1 MGSEM
6 DTFAA
11 RLASFDAVLKPDK
24 RRSSGVKGPRFIG
37 WPHSN
42 PSPEELARAG
52 FFYKP
57 YESNPDNTTCFECGR
72 ALDGW
77 EEDDNPIT
85 EHLKHSPGCGWAITM
100 DVYQNSS
107 NHGSIDDPTSDR
119 ITQARLAT
127 FGSAW
132 PHDGKRGWVC
142 ESEKMA
148 EAGWYFCPTEDSND
162 LASCAY
168 CKLSLD
174 GWEPKDDPYEEHHR
188 RSPGCSF
195 FIYGQAPA
203 KKGKGAKSK
212 KTRVSKASSRL
223 STQSV
228 DTVASEAPGVDI
240 DDSIDQSIISQAP
253 AKQKAT
259 KKTAKGKGKS
269 TKSKKEKENFETESH
284 MDMDEEPEQPEPE
297 ESEPSKTKR
306 AGRGRKRASEE
317 ISKYDSESVAL
328 DEQKDLS
335 PEPPTKRR
343 NMRAGSS
350 NISPTYN
357 YESHDDDMPDA
368 APVEEEPQ
376 EEKPKRGRKKK
387 GTSKNRKAS
396 DVSVVSKSESK
407 ARAPRDSELDSAI
420 QAGLEE
426 DAPEEAVPE
435 QMDVQETETQP
446 EPKAEPEPQPAPRAS
461 KKKAGRK
468 PKATAKQEPEDAP
481 ADREEPVEQ
490 SEVNA
495 EHEIEATEVVE
506 GAAED
511 SGPRT
516 KAGKVPK
523 KRGPKKGSKRG
534 ENKVKES
541 ESRESSGSK
550 AGPDD
555 DDAAEEQQES
565 FLSVGITNQDSVD
578 QPESQPEPELEV
590 ETPEKPAVKKS
601 SKKEEKAKKS
611 KKSKK
616 KAPSPAYEPV
626 EEEPIEETAMED
638 HVDHQQKEPLSP
650 YVDDEGYETPD
661 DLPDQV
667 EMVEPSGSSPEAQK
681 KQRTPVPPKT
691 TKRFSD
697 IPQEEH
703 LAESITKSHSSRGT
717 NSQRTSQQSN
727 RPVSPLPSTR
737 QSTSSMSPQSSDA
750 ENRPPSSRPSA
761 ARQLVPS
768 QDLQARTPLAAATPS
783 PSKRGFNVGF
793 APSSQPWTPVDVD
806 EALFGEASDKENA
819 DVAGLL
825 SGVKRG
831 LTSPEKK
838 MNVEEW
844 IMWNAKNGEERL
856 KRECERLVSQFE
868 KEGARAMQRLE
879 AIECID

>member
-11 RLASFDAVLKPDK
+11 RLASFDVVLKPDK

-77 EEDDNPIT
+77 EEDDNPIA
-85 EHLKHSPGCGWAITM
+85 EHLKHSPNCGWAITM

-107 NHGSIDDPTSDR
+107 NHGAIDDPTSDR

-132 PHDGKRGWVC
+132 PHDGKRGWAC
-142 ESEKMA
+142 QSEKMA

-228 DTVASEAPGVDI
+228 DTVASEAPGMDI
-240 DDSIDQSIISQAP
+240 DDSMDQSIMSQAP

-269 TKSKKEKENFETESH
+269 SKSKKEKDNVETESH
-284 MDMDEEPEQPEPE
+284 MDMDDEPEQPEPE
-297 ESEPSKTKR
+297 ESESSKPKR

-317 ISKYDSESVAL
+317 ISKYDPESVDI

-343 NMRAGSS
+343 NMRAGS

-357 YESHDDDMPDA
+357 YESNDDDMPDA
-368 APVEEEPQ
+368 APVEEEIQ

-396 DVSVVSKSESK
+396 DISVMSKSESK
-407 ARAPRDSELDSAI
+407 ARAPRDSEIDAAI
-420 QAGLEE
+420 HAGLDE
-426 DAPEEAVPE
+426 DATEEAAPE
-435 QMDVQETETQP
+435 QMDVQEP
-446 EPKAEPEPQPAPRAS
+446 EVEPELQPAPRA

-468 PKATAKQEPEDAP
+468 PKAAAKQEPEDTP
-481 ADREEPVEQ
+481 ADREDPVEQ
-490 SEVNA
+490 PEVNA
-495 EHEIEATEVVE
+495 EHEVEATEAVE
-506 GAAED
+506 EAIEEP
-511 SGPRT
+511 GPRT

-534 ENKVKES
+534 ENKAKES

-555 DDAAEEQQES
+555 DAAEEQQES
-565 FLSVGITNQDSVD
+565 FLSVENANQDSRD
-578 QPESQPEPELEV
+578 EPEPQPEPELEL
-590 ETPEKPAVKKS
+590 ETPEKPAGKKS
-601 SKKEEKAKKS
+601 SKKEEKAKKT
-611 KKSKK
+611 KKLKK
-616 KAPSPAYEPV
+616 KAPSPTPEPV
-626 EEEPIEETAMED
+626 EEEPIEDAVIED
-638 HVDHQQKEPLSP
+638 HVDDRQNEPLSP
-650 YVDDEGYETPD
+650 SVNDEGYETPD
-661 DLPDQV
+661 DDLPDQV
-667 EMVEPSGSSPEAQK
+667 EMIEPFGSSPEAQK

-703 LAESITKSHSSRGT
+703 LAESITRSHSSRGN

-727 RPVSPLPSTR
+727 RPVSPLPSTH

-750 ENRPPSSRPSA
+750 ENRPPSSRPP
-761 ARQLVPS
+761 QIVPS
-768 QDLQARTPLAAATPS
+768 QELHARTPLAAATPS

-819 DVAGLL
+819 DIAGLL

-838 MNVEEW
+838 MTVEEW